1 MSFYAE
7 YAIYL
12 AAWFGY
18 VVWLALLSTLAVLPG
33 CLAVYAL
40 SVDGYVGWLIYLDV
54 WICWQANDDISVCPC
69 WLHILAGYPDSAGWL
84 CLLR

>member
-1 MSFYAE
+1 MPNMQAS
-7 YAIYL
+7 
-12 AAWFGY
+12 W
-18 VVWLALLSTLAVLPG
+18 LAVLVMLSGWLYCLRWLCWLAG

-54 WICWQANDDISVCPC
+54 WICWLAIDDISGCSC